1 MQLLRDNLTLW
12 TSDMQNEGEDN
23 KGEGWYIERT
33 ELNLVNKFEGIV
45 VHVDII
51 VPTDWHLTSLFS
63 DGAKEKVE
71 DVENAGG
78 ES

>member
-33 ELNLVNKFEGIV
+33 ESNLVNKFEGIV

-51 VPTDWHLTSLFS
+51 LHTDI
-63 DGAKEKVE
+63 
-71 DVENAGG
+71 
-78 ES
+78 